1 MRAKDLLQLFGLGA
15 IWGGSY
21 LFIRIAGPVLGSVWL
36 IFGRV
41 LIASLGLL
49 AIALASR
56 QSLQPRAALWK
67 FLVLGLI
74 NAAVPFMLITS
85 GVTRLNAGIAAIVNA
100 MTPISTA
107 LVAAV
112 WLRDPLTPRKMTGL
126 ALGVAGVATLVGWN
140 PLPLSASVL
149 LGVGQCLLATVFY
162 ACGSVFSR
170 AAFPDDKPIV
180 LAFGQQAGATLIQAA
195 LAVATPTP
203 APTQAALIALLALAL
218 LCTSVAYLISFNLIK
233 TIGPVQTQLVTFL
246 VPMFSVL
253 WGVIFLGETINAG
266 MLLGLALILSAVVLV
281 ARRTALVLPGKAR

>member
-1 MRAKDLLQLFGLGA
+1 MRSKDLLQLFGLGA

-49 AIALASR
+49 AIALISR
-56 QSLQPRAALWK
+56 QSLHPRAAVWK

-74 NAAVPFMLITS
+74 NAALPFMLITS
-85 GVTRLNAGIAAIVNA
+85 GVTKLNAGIAAIVNA

-107 LVAAV
+107 LVAAL
-112 WLRDPLTPRKMTGL
+112 WLKDSLTLRKIAGL
-126 ALGVAGVATLVGWN
+126 ALGVAGVVTLVGWN
-140 PLPLSASVL
+140 PLPATPTVL

-170 AAFPDDKPIV
+170 VAFADDKPIV

-195 LAVATPTP
+195 LVVVTPVP
-203 APTQAALIALLALAL
+203 APTPISIAALLVLAL

-233 TIGPVQTQLVTFL
+233 NVGPLRMQFVTFL
-246 VPMFSVL
+246 VPLFSVL
-253 WGVIFLGETINAG
+253 WGALFLGEPINAG
-266 MLLGLALILSAVVLV
+266 MLGGLALILSAVALV
-281 ARRTALVLPGKAR
+281 ARQAR